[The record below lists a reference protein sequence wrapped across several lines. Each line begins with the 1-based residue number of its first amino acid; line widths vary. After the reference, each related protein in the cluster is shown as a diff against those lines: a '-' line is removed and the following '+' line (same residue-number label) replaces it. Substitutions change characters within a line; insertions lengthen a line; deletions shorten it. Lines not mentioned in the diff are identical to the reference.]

1 MAELDEVT
9 IRRWPLVLAV
19 VAGLV
24 LATYILQPILSPFVL
39 GILFG
44 YLGDPLVDK
53 LEARHVNRTAGVAL
67 VFLMFSAI
75 LALGL
80 LLAVPMLVRQLD
92 LLIQKI
98 PLIYQWLVDVARPWL
113 QQRLNL
119 PMDQLPRVDWS
130 DQLADNWASL
140 GKITAATLKRV
151 TGSGANVLLWLT
163 NLALVPVVAFY
174 LMRDWDRL
182 KSKALKLFPLAWQD
196 DVASLVSEADEV
208 VGAFL
213 RGQFMVMC
221 SLAVIYSTGLWL
233 IGIQLALLLGV
244 IAGMA
249 SIVPYLGFVVG
260 ILISGIV
267 AWAQYQEFTILLWV
281 GLVFGVG
288 QAIESMVLT
297 PLLVGDRIGLHPVAV
312 IFVLMAG
319 GQLAG
324 FVGVV
329 IALPVAAVIMV
340 FVRHAVAQYRSS
352 DIYQHQG
359 TGAAVDA
366 GVVDVADA
374 GDGESGGA

>member
-1 MAELDEVT
+1 
-9 IRRWPLVLAV
+9 
-19 VAGLV
+19 
-24 LATYILQPILSPFVL
+24 
-39 GILFG
+39 
-44 YLGDPLVDK
+44 
-53 LEARHVNRTAGVAL
+53 
-67 VFLMFSAI
+67 MFSAV

-113 QQRLNL
+113 QERLNL

-182 KSKALKLFPLAWQD
+182 KTKALNLFPLAWQD
-196 DVASLVSEADEV
+196 DVATLVSEADEV

-233 IGIQLALLLGV
+233 IGVQLALLLGV

-267 AWAQYQEFTILLWV
+267 AWAQYQDFTILLWV

-329 IALPVAAVIMV
+329 MALPAAAVIMV
-340 FVRHAVAQYRSS
+340 FVRHAVAYYRSS

-359 TGAAVDA
+359 DA
-366 GVVDVADA
+366 DV
-374 GDGESGGA
+374 GGADLAVTDGQDSGDSSGV